1 MPGFYV
7 LGLPKCGT
15 SVLFEALALHPDVAA
30 PPEKE
35 SHFWTATLA
44 PRHVTPPE
52 QAEAKLRD
60 RTRALGAAYVRAATA
75 AGATWHRVA
84 LGDYS
89 PENFARWGKRK
100 TADHPPQQPPNAA
113 QAAAGAARAAAAN
126 ATGVWPD
133 YLSHLVALPELL
145 AALQPGARL
154 VVLLREPGA
163 RVASAYRQ
171 DCSDCAARPRPGRP
185 AKQPP
190 AFCSCPLS
198 ADGLAAAVDAAAPQ
212 LRACV
217 ARHGRGATCGLGVA
231 AFAATDLLD
240 GPALAAAGAHPKWLD
255 WLRDGL
261 YAPPLAVWRAAFPPG
276 ALLAVRYESMMAAPR
291 ATLERI
297 FTHIGVSTTLDDAT
311 WAAMVALFGQ
321 GAADAE
327 KACGAGGASAA
338 GAGCDRGLH
347 VSSRTAG
354 LLAPQTA
361 ETLRT
366 LYAPFNADLAD
377 ALGDDAWRWE

>member
-1 MPGFYV
+1 LPGFYV

-35 SHFWTATLA
+35 SHFWTAALA
-44 PRHVTPPE
+44 PRHVTSPA
-52 QAEAKLRD
+52 QAEERLRE
-60 RTRALGAAYVRAATA
+60 RTRTLGAAYLRAARP

-100 TADHPPQQPPNAA
+100 TADHPPAAPPD
-113 QAAAGAARAAAAN
+113 AAAVAAGEARAAAAN
-126 ATGVWPD
+126 ASGVWPN
-133 YLSHLVALPELL
+133 YLTHMVALPELL
-145 AALQPGARL
+145 ATMQPGARL

-171 DCSDCAARPRPGRP
+171 DCSDCAAKPKPGKA
-185 AKQPP
+185 AKKAPD
-190 AFCSCPLS
+190 FCSCPLS
-198 ADGLAAAVDAAAPQ
+198 AEGLAAAVAAAEPQ

-217 ARHGRGATCGLGVA
+217 ARHGRGAPCAVGAA
-231 AFAATDLLD
+231 AFRVADLLD
-240 GPALAAAGAHPKWLD
+240 GPALAAAGAHAKWLD

-261 YAPPLAVWRAAFPPG
+261 YAPPMAVWRAAFPPG
-276 ALLAVRYESMMAAPR
+276 ALLAVRYESMMAQPR
-291 ATLERI
+291 ATLDRV
-297 FTHIGVSTTLDDAT
+297 FAHIGVSTALDDAT
-311 WAAMVALFGQ
+311 WAVMLALFGQ

-327 KACGAGGASAA
+327 KACGAGGGAA
-338 GAGCDRGLH
+338 AGCDRGLH

-354 LLAPQTA
+354 LLAPQAA
-361 ETLRT
+361 EALRR
-366 LYAPFNADLAD
+366 LYAPFNGDLAD
-377 ALGDDAWRWE
+377 ALGDDGWRWG